1 MLTGPSFRVPAAE
14 PAWQE
19 TAAWLLIVAGLV
31 PLFESIWRF
40 VAVGRGTLM
49 PNVPTEHLVVSGLYR
64 YVRNPMY
71 VGDVAAL
78 VGEVLLFRS
87 RALAIYTLLVWAGF
101 DLFVRKYEER
111 TLTRRH
117 PLEYPRYQ
125 RQVPRWLP
133 RLTPWTGDGN

>member
-1 MLTGPSFRVPAAE
+1 
-14 PAWQE
+14 
-19 TAAWLLIVAGLV
+19 
-31 PLFESIWRF
+31 
-40 VAVGRGTLM
+40 
-49 PNVPTEHLVVSGLYR
+49 
-64 YVRNPMY
+64 MY

-78 VGEVLLFRS
+78 MGEVLLFRS